1 MLTYIITICKET
13 GEPLNFGAIRTI
25 QTNKLRFS
33 ILIVFNSIL
42 WFNKR
47 NGTTEHLSSSF
58 FFFFAAR
65 QDLNPYKRHNNLL
78 SLKSQYSSLRLFG
91 SADKVRLNS
100 EL

>member
-1 MLTYIITICKET
+1 MIY
-13 GEPLNFGAIRTI
+13 
-25 QTNKLRFS
+25 TNKLRFS
-33 ILIVFNSIL
+33 FLIVFNSGL
-42 WFNKR
+42 RLNKR

-58 FFFFAAR
+58 FLATR

-78 SLKSQYSSLRLFG
+78 SLKFQYSSLCLFG